1 MFAEFTP
8 PPAAQ
13 LWRFR
18 ITPSAGSGIEQQR
31 RDGWEEEPNNR
42 NFSITQRENVPPEM
56 AQQQQGNGALFGEN
70 INVFV
75 DKVFNKDLLNSI
87 AAITNKNHSHI
98 QQGNRVST
106 EFPTLL
112 PSSITSIPPEMPS
125 EQCSVPPNFKPC
137 LPLEQ
142 ANARLQTCCQQRK
155 MPAGCLPLCR
165 YDTTQ
170 AEVKMAFDKGQ
181 CGILNVTPVSEY

>member
-1 MFAEFTP
+1 MLN
-8 PPAAQ
+8 Q
-13 LWRFR
+13 VWR
-18 ITPSAGSGIEQQR
+18 
-31 RDGWEEEPNNR
+31 NN
-42 NFSITQRENVPPEM
+42 NKEM
-56 AQQQQGNGALFGEN
+56 ADYLAKVNTKYNLKSIKIFASD

-75 DKVFNKDLLNSI
+75 DKVFYKDLLNSI
-87 AAITNKNHSHI
+87 AYITNKNHSRSSVH
-98 QQGNRVST
+98 NNHAAK

-112 PSSITSIPPEMPS
+112 PSSSTSSIPPEMPT
-125 EQCSVPPNFKPC
+125 EQCGVSPNFKPC

-142 ANARLQTCCQQRK
+142 ANARLQACCQQRK

-181 CGILNVTPVSEY
+181 CGILNVTPVSRK